1 MAPRFY
7 LDLIDGSEVI
17 RDTGGM
23 EARDLD
29 HATDH
34 AQSVLQEI
42 RKAGRLTGSA
52 GPWAIVIRDRTG
64 RSIRRIALS

>member
-7 LDLIDGSEVI
+7 LDLIDGSEFV
-17 RDTGGM
+17 RDQGGM

-42 RKAGRLTGSA
+42 RKAGRLTGSQ
-52 GPWAIVIRDRTG
+52 GPWAIVIRDRNG
-64 RSIRRIALS
+64 RSVRRIALS